1 MKAHIEYNPA
11 TPAVS
16 GPAMNIDLPLS
27 KSLSNRLLMI
37 NALAG
42 IGTAR
47 EHVAACDDTDAMLQA
62 LTADRH
68 GYVNIGAAGTAMRFL
83 TAYYATLPGC
93 DITIDGSERMRQ
105 RPIGILVDALRHL
118 GADITCLKREGY
130 PPLHIKGRILDGG
143 SVEIDGSVSSQYTS
157 ALIMTAP
164 AMKHGMELTLKGTP
178 VSLDYIEMTTAMMNA
193 YGINIIQKS
202 NDSADLCI
210 KVSPGNY
217 LPPLQPFIVEA
228 DWSASSYWYEV
239 AALTGKTFML
249 QGLQNRSLQG
259 DSVVAHIFRQ
269 LGVNTR
275 LNNDSSMIVEY
286 DTTTVPRPSFIELN
300 MQSCPDLAQ
309 TVAATCC
316 GLGIPFRLTGLS
328 TLPIKETDRLEAL
341 KRETAKL
348 GYLLTVSRGSI
359 LEWDGTTVPAVTD
372 PVIETY
378 KDHRMAMAMAPLASV
393 NGRLTIENPAV
404 VSKSYP
410 DYWKHLA
417 GAGYQISQS

>member
-1 MKAHIEYNPA
+1 MKADIEYNPA
-11 TPAVS
+11 TPVAGNRPMAV
-16 GPAMNIDLPLS
+16 DLPLS
-27 KSLSNRLLMI
+27 KSLSNRLLII

-42 IGTAR
+42 IGTDR

-62 LTADRH
+62 LAADRH

-93 DITIDGSERMRQ
+93 DITLDGSERMRQ
-105 RPIGILVDALRHL
+105 RPIGILVDALRQL
-118 GADITCLKREGY
+118 GADITCLEREGY

-143 SVEIDGSVSSQYTS
+143 AVEIDGSVSSQYTS
-157 ALIMTAP
+157 ALLMTAP
-164 AMKHGMELTLKGTP
+164 AMTLGMELTLKGSP

-193 YGINIIQKS
+193 YGINTIQQS
-202 NDSADLCI
+202 NDAMDLCI
-210 KVSPGNY
+210 KVSPGSY
-217 LPPLQPFIVEA
+217 RPPLQPFLVEA

-239 AALTGKTFML
+239 AALTGKAFTL
-249 QGLQNRSLQG
+249 RGLQIRSLQG
-259 DSVVAHIFRQ
+259 DSIVSHIFSQ
-269 LGVNTR
+269 LGVTTR
-275 LNNDSSMIVEY
+275 PNNDGSMTIEY
-286 DTTTVPRPSFIELN
+286 DTAGKKPSFIELN
-300 MQSCPDLAQ
+300 MQSCPDLTQ

-341 KRETAKL
+341 RQETARL
-348 GYLLTVSRGSI
+348 GYLLTVSQGSI

-410 DYWKHLA
+410 DFWKHLA
-417 GAGYQISQS
+417 DAGYQISQS